1 MRIGTTVS
9 ALALVICV
17 ALFGQS
23 AVADVTIQ
31 YNDYSGSP
39 TIGRGNGTSTDPNNP
54 GYGAMRI
61 FIEKVI
67 DYTDEHGPDALP
79 VGQKVVF
86 QRNQS
91 TGHAVSALR
100 AGVQFANA
108 NAQTK
113 PAVSDPSWGFIYNSV
128 PFGINFRQMLGFLY
142 DAKLDGFGG
151 NGLELAQAILDNR
164 GELKSS
170 SPSWEAPCRARVIF
184 HNPLANRTATS
195 ETRIVKTRAVGS
207 AWPVFARR
215 AGEFAIWLRRQ
226 ISWTVHVTCW

>member
-1 MRIGTTVS
+1 MKIIAIIFNALLFLIILFIIASKQKEDKMRIGKVVS
-9 ALALVICV
+9 ALSIVICI

-67 DYTDEHGPDALP
+67 EYTDEHGPDALP
-79 VGQKVVF
+79 VGQKVIF

-91 TGHAVSALR
+91 TKRTVNALR

-108 NAQTK
+108 NAQ
-113 PAVSDPSWGFIYNSV
+113 PQPVASNPSGGFIFNSV

-142 DAKLDGFGG
+142 DAKLDGFRG
-151 NGLELAQAILDNR
+151 NGIELAQAILDKR
-164 GELKSS
+164 GG
-170 SPSWEAPCRARVIF
+170 
-184 HNPLANRTATS
+184 TQ
-195 ETRIVKTRAVGS
+195 IVFPVVG
-207 AWPVFARR
+207 
-215 AGEFAIWLRRQ
+215 
-226 ISWTVHVTCW
+226 